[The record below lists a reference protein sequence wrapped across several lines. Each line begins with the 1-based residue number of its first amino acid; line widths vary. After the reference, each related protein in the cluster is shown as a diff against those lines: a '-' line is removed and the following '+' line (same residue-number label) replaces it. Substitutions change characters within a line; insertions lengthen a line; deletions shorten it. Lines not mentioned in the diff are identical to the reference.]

1 VRKNELLLLLM
12 AFALRFKITAAA
24 CQALLTL
31 FDMILPGCLPSTN
44 YFVEKLFDFDTR
56 TVQSHYFC
64 SKCMHYFGTSVPQTC
79 LQCDTVYGG
88 DTKLCDSSFM
98 FVLPLIDQLKSLLNK
113 DVIWNCIFQS
123 RCDNSEQLTDVYDG
137 KMYKE
142 LKQKSD
148 ITLQF
153 NCDGAPV
160 FNSSKFSIWPLVCG
174 INELPT
180 SLRNSNMMLHT
191 LWFGRVK
198 PCVTTF
204 LQPFV
209 SEITD
214 LYNNGFRFV
223 KSSFGQERIINVS
236 ATLCICDAPARAM
249 LQDFVQFNGQYGCGF
264 CHHPGERVQKG
275 LGSVQVYP
283 LKEIYPHRTR
293 EGTLKLAK
301 KATVS
306 GKPAQGV
313 KGASLLSLLPNFDIV
328 QSFVP
333 DYMHSVLLGV
343 VRQFLTIWTDSS
355 NSRKPYYI
363 KDTSLVDQML
373 KLIRVPDE
381 INRLPRSLEDRKFW
395 KATEFRSFLLIYSPV
410 ILMEVLPKKFYTHWL
425 LLCNAIRLLFQDTVT
440 AVMVT
445 TSRKCLYKFVTLIP
459 ELYGCEH
466 VSYNVHILTHL
477 PDAVLN
483 WGPLWSHSAFAF
495 EDVIGVLKS
504 MYHGTQL
511 IPKQTFKYFSAW
523 NKLHNYTALL
533 VHSHESVVDM
543 FCMLSASSKSSW
555 HGAGSRTFAGL
566 RKSSTTISEF
576 QLAAV
581 KDFLQLDCSSSIT
594 CQSFDRFLIK
604 DKVFSTDG
612 YASNF
617 RRNNSFV
624 LLRNGCFA
632 FIKSCVAVSSCNCEV
647 AECACS
653 KQILLFVMCCTSTR
667 AESLRDSY
675 VGIDLKQFVRQLTP
689 NDQAM
694 IVVRADDVVCKC
706 VTVQDL
712 NSRSYALQLTQF
724 L

>member
-1 VRKNELLLLLM
+1 M
-12 AFALRFKITAAA
+12 
-24 CQALLTL
+24 
-31 FDMILPGCLPSTN
+31 
-44 YFVEKLFDFDTR
+44 Y
-56 TVQSHYFC
+56 
-64 SKCMHYFGTSVPQTC
+64 YFGTSVPQTC
-79 LQCDTVYGG
+79 LQCDTAYGG
-88 DTKLCDSSFM
+88 DTKLCDTSFM
-98 FVLPLIDQLKSLLNK
+98 FVLPLIDQLKYLLNK
-113 DVIWNCIFQS
+113 DVIWKSIFQTKRDKS
-123 RCDNSEQLTDVYDG
+123 ANAHRTQYHTEQLTDVYDG
-137 KMYKE
+137 KMYKQ
-142 LKQKSD
+142 LKQKCD

-180 SLRNSNMMLHT
+180 ALRNCNMMLHT

-198 PCVTTF
+198 PCTTTF

-223 KSSFGQERIINVS
+223 KSSVGQEQIINVS
-236 ATLCICDAPARAM
+236 ATLCISDAPARAM

-264 CHHPGERVQKG
+264 CHHPGERMKKG
-275 LGSVQVYP
+275 LGTVQVYP
-283 LKEIYPHRTR
+283 LKEIYPLRTR

-301 KATVS
+301 KATDS

-328 QSFVP
+328 QSFIP

-343 VRQFLTIWTDSS
+343 VRQFLTIWTDSC
-355 NSRKPYYI
+355 NSRKPYFI
-363 KDTSLVDQML
+363 KDTSVVDQLL
-373 KLIRVPDE
+373 KQIRIPDE

-410 ILMEVLPKKFYTHWL
+410 ILMGVLPKKFYTHWL
-425 LLCNAIRLLFQDTVT
+425 LLCNAIHLLFQDTVT
-440 AVMVT
+440 TVMVN
-445 TSRKCLYKFVTLIP
+445 TSRKCIYKFVSRIP
-459 ELYGCEH
+459 EMYGSEH

-483 WGPLWSHSAFAF
+483 WGPLWCHSAFVF
-495 EDVIGVLKS
+495 EDIIGFLKS

-511 IPKQTFKYFSAW
+511 IPKQIFKYFSAW

-533 VHSHESVVDM
+533 EHSHESVVDM
-543 FCMLSASSKSSW
+543 FCRLSASDKSSW
-555 HGAGSRTFAGL
+555 HGTGNHTFAGL
-566 RKSSTTISEF
+566 RKSSTNISEF
-576 QLAAV
+576 QLAAL
-581 KDFLQLDCSSSIT
+581 KDFLQLDYSSSIT
-594 CQSFDRFLIK
+594 YQSFDRFLIK

-624 LLRNGCFA
+624 LLTNGCFA
-632 FIKSCVAVSSCNCEV
+632 FIKSCVAVNSCNCEL
-647 AECACS
+647 ADCTCS
-653 KQILLFVMCCTSTR
+653 KQIILFVMCCTSSR
-667 AESLRDSY
+667 AKSLRDSY
-675 VGIDLKQFVRQLTP
+675 VGIDLKQFVRQLTQ
-689 NDQAM
+689 NDEAT
-694 IVVRADDVVCKC
+694 IVVGADDVVCKC

-712 NSRSYALQLTQF
+712 HAQSYALQLTRF